1 MTSVNAIVGGSIRG
15 LNKIIISKNTL
26 NNNSIRYDI
35 EFNYM
40 QGSYNVYSWYD
51 EYHSEFA
58 ELIDL
63 FSSVGSKVIQD
74 DNK

>member
-1 MTSVNAIVGGSIRG
+1 MASVNAIVGGSIRG
-15 LNKIIISKNTL
+15 LDRVIISKTTL

-35 EFNYM
+35 EFDYM

-63 FSSVGSKVIQD
+63 FSSISSKVIQD
-74 DNK
+74 EN

>member
-63 FSSVGSKVIQD
+63 FSSIGSKVIQD
-74 DNK
+74 EN

>member
-1 MTSVNAIVGGSIRG
+1 MASVNVIVGGSIRG
-15 LNKIIISKNTL
+15 LNKIIISKTTL

-35 EFNYM
+35 EFDYM

-63 FSSVGSKVIQD
+63 FSSIGSKVIQD
-74 DNK
+74 EN